1 LGALNQPFLGFLC
14 FQWLEADFV
23 SLRSREASA
32 GWLQGWRTLGL
43 AFLRTAILAQIPP
56 TGKDLSKKAKSYS
69 GSY

>member
-32 GWLQGWRTLGL
+32 GWLQGWWTWGS
-43 AFLRTAILAQIPP
+43 
-56 TGKDLSKKAKSYS
+56 LSSEPQY
-69 GSY
+69 